1 MVGGGREEH
10 WDGGRR
16 EGRTPV
22 MMGGGRMDGRL
33 AAAVDEAVKI
43 GGCVLEEARVRAAE
57 EDEVRKVQ
65 EEKDLAERQRL
76 EAEVRGHGVGRG
88 STTTALP
95 CFARRRRS

>member
-1 MVGGGREEH
+1 
-10 WDGGRR
+10 
-16 EGRTPV
+16 

-76 EAEVRGHGVGRG
+76 EAEVRGHGGHGVRRG